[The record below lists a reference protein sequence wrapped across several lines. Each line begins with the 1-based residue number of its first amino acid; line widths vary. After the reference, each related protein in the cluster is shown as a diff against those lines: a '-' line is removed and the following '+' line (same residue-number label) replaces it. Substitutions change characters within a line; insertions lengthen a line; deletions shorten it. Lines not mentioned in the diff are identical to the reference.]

1 MSNRIANRQAIC
13 EELMQMA
20 ETDKNIIVLCS
31 DSRGS
36 ASMKPFADKYPDQF
50 VETGIAEQNIVGIA
64 AGLASCGKK
73 PIVASPAAFL
83 SARAAEQVKVDVA
96 YSHMNVVLLGISGG
110 ISYGALG
117 MSHHSLQ
124 DIALMRAIPG
134 IDVILPCDQFES
146 RNVIRDLMKN
156 PRPAYVRIGRNAVAD
171 VFSEEEQEYHAGK
184 ATKLHVGDDAAI
196 IATGETVRFA
206 LDAALALE
214 QEGIQVQVLDMHT
227 LKPFDIEAVN
237 EASKTGYIITMEEH
251 SVFGGL
257 GAAVSQQVCKVNPC
271 RVDCLAIPDE
281 PAVAGEAKEVFAYYG
296 ISAQNVVKLIQ
307 ERSIKIPQKG

>member
-134 IDVILPCDQFES
+134 IDVILPCDRFES
-146 RNVIRDLMKN
+146 RNVIRDLMNN

-171 VFSEEEQEYHAGK
+171 VFSEEKQEYKAGK
-184 ATKLHVGDDAAI
+184 ATKLHAGTDAAI

-206 LDAALALE
+206 LNAALELE
-214 QEGIQVQVLDMHT
+214 QEGISVLVFDMHT
-227 LKPFDIEAVN
+227 LKPFDAEAIL
-237 EASKTGYIITMEEH
+237 EASKTGFIITMEEH

-257 GAAVSQQVCKVNPC
+257 GAAVALEVCKKNPC
-271 RVDCLAIPDE
+271 QVHCLAIPDE
-281 PAVAGEAKEVFAYYG
+281 PAIAGDSNEVFEYYG
-296 ISAQNVVKLIQ
+296 VSAKHVIQLIR
-307 ERSIKIPQKG
+307 ERSIKIPQRG

>member
-1 MSNRIANRQAIC
+1 MSNKIANRQAIC
-13 EELMQMA
+13 DTLIELA
-20 ETDKNIIVLCS
+20 ETDKTIMVLCS

-36 ASMKPFADKYPDQF
+36 ASMKPFADRYPDQF

-146 RNVIRDLMKN
+146 RNVIRDLMRN

-206 LDAALALE
+206 LDAALVLE

-227 LKPFDIEAVN
+227 LKPFDLEAVN
-237 EASKTGYIITMEEH
+237 EASKTGYIVTMEEH

-307 ERSIKIPQKG
+307 ERSIKIPQRG

>member
-257 GAAVSQQVCKVNPC
+257 GAAVSQQVCKSESLPS
-271 RVDCLAIPDE
+271 RLSGDS
-281 PAVAGEAKEVFAYYG
+281 G
-296 ISAQNVVKLIQ
+296 
-307 ERSIKIPQKG
+307 

>member
-13 EELMQMA
+13 DELMQMA
-20 ETDKNIIVLCS
+20 ETDQSIVVLCS

-36 ASMKPFADKYPDQF
+36 ASMKPFADQYPDQF
-50 VETGIAEQNIVGIA
+50 IETGIAEQNIVGIA

-134 IDVILPCDQFES
+134 IDVILPCDRFES
-146 RNVIRDLMKN
+146 QSVIRDLMKN
-156 PRPAYVRIGRNAVAD
+156 PRPAYVRVGRNAVAD
-171 VFSEEEQEYHAGK
+171 VFSEDTLNYQAGK
-184 ATKLHVGDDAAI
+184 ATKLHDGKDAAV

-206 LDAALALE
+206 LDAAIALE
-214 QEGIQVQVLDMHT
+214 REGIQIQVFDMHT
-227 LKPFDIEAVN
+227 LKPFDTEAVN

-251 SVFGGL
+251 SIYGGL

-281 PAVAGEAKEVFAYYG
+281 PAIAGDSKDVFEYYG
-296 ISAQNVVKLIQ
+296 VSVKHVIQLIH
-307 ERSIKIPQKG
+307 ERSIKIPQRG

>member
-1 MSNRIANRQAIC
+1 MSNKIANRQAIC
-13 EELMQMA
+13 DTLIELA
-20 ETDKNIIVLCS
+20 ETDKTIMVLCS

-36 ASMKPFADKYPDQF
+36 ASMKPFADRYPNQF

-134 IDVILPCDQFES
+134 IDVILPCDRFES
-146 RNVIRDLMKN
+146 RNVIRDLMNN

-171 VFSEEEQEYHAGK
+171 VFSEQKQEYEAGK
-184 ATKLHVGDDAAI
+184 ATKLHAGMDAAI

-206 LDAALALE
+206 LNAALELE
-214 QEGIQVQVLDMHT
+214 QEGISVLVFDMHT
-227 LKPFDIEAVN
+227 LKPFDAEAIF
-237 EASKTGYIITMEEH
+237 EASKTGFIVTMEEH

-257 GAAVSQQVCKVNPC
+257 GAAVAQEVCKKNPC
-271 RVDCLAIPDE
+271 QVHCLAIPDE
-281 PAVAGEAKEVFAYYG
+281 PAIAGDSNEVFEYYG
-296 ISAQNVVKLIQ
+296 ISAKHVIQLIR
-307 ERSIKIPQKG
+307 ERSIKIPQRG